1 MQMSTT
7 DSSFDHYRISARHDV
22 SRGFVFFYFVIC
34 PCSFRTKRH
43 NNLFVCDDDDDDD

>member
-22 SRGFVFFYFVIC
+22 SRGFVFLLC
-34 PCSFRTKRH
+34 NMS
-43 NNLFVCDDDDDDD
+43 L